1 MRHCDEPSS
10 SYSTVLYVIIR
21 RELTDSASR
30 DAGSTVCPSLRREGV
45 GAHAE
50 DLRVLVNEM
59 QTGVSK
65 FATVLC
71 YHMCLCRASVRRR
84 GMHAIRLRKGKV
96 FRVLCT
102 LAQLACYET
111 YWQAFRSPVR
121 YIRPTYATLCILTLY
136 VRQPCTLR
144 RALCLSFFNELDCF
158 HSFNCD
164 TSTNI
169 MWKFHPLPSGGSQTS
184 SFESL
189 FDCRRHDDYC
199 SALYNT
205 VPTIVVHSNSHVT
218 TKYADS
224 NILPSYVEFPN
235 QG

>member
-1 MRHCDEPSS
+1 
-10 SYSTVLYVIIR
+10 
-21 RELTDSASR
+21 
-30 DAGSTVCPSLRREGV
+30 
-45 GAHAE
+45 
-50 DLRVLVNEM
+50 
-59 QTGVSK
+59 
-65 FATVLC
+65 
-71 YHMCLCRASVRRR
+71 MCLRRASVRRR

-169 MWKFHPLPSGGSQTS
+169 MWKFHPSPRVGHKHRVLKAFSTAVDMITTVVHCIIQYRPLLCTLTVTWPLNTRIPTYCLHTLSFPTRDSIITMFQSKNPNILGLPSSSRILFLVGMTAVLIYPFVLLTQT
-184 SFESL
+184 L
-189 FDCRRHDDYC
+189 FHPFYLFLLVL
-199 SALYNT
+199 AL
-205 VPTIVVHSNSHVT
+205 VQVVR
-218 TKYADS
+218 
-224 NILPSYVEFPN
+224 F
-235 QG
+235 